1 MNSKV
6 YIGNIQP
13 NPKEFKIWVND
24 EGVIRTFDGDKWNKV
39 EGGSS
44 NGDGGSEDTPSTPT
58 PELPAFVGFEMY
70 QPSIFGDG
78 CTYRY
83 AYDTSYEGPDF
94 GSMIDNSYAIE
105 YHPTFSTTG
114 DGYVLV
120 DDYQLYREMSQE
132 GWSYVFSD
140 PVKTTDM
147 VESRIYY
154 MDGGGGIGGGM

>member
-1 MNSKV
+1 MK
-6 YIGNIQP
+6 
-13 NPKEFKIWVND
+13 
-24 EGVIRTFDGDKWNKV
+24 GVIRTFDGDKWNKI

-44 NGDGGSEDTPSTPT
+44 NEDSGSEDTPSTPT
-58 PELPAFVGFEMY
+58 PALPQFIGFEIY
-70 QPSIFGDG
+70 QPSMLGDVY
-78 CTYRY
+78 TYRY
-83 AYDTSYEGPDF
+83 ACDSVYEGLDF
-94 GSMIDNSYAIE
+94 ESMINNSYAIG

-120 DDYQLYREMSQE
+120 DNYQLYREMSQE

-154 MDGGGGIGGGM
+154 MDGGIDGGGVA